1 MGYGAVNSFESY
13 SLRKE
18 FDIRHRRA
26 YMLFTKGK
34 CRMAKTKRLS
44 EIIAVE
50 KGIKNRVN
58 TATSELYKVL
68 LKTEK
73 FSGYQ
78 KTYVAKNEDG
88 DSIPPERK
96 EVELRAEDVLLQ
108 DAKLYTELVD
118 VILTKDMGN
127 RVASADVEVNG
138 TALLSNVP
146 ATTLLYL
153 EKLLLDVRSFVER
166 LPVLDA
172 GSIWTYDANARLYR
186 SEPSATNRTKK
197 VEKALVLY
205 DAVVRD
211 GVGIPAQTKTT
222 SEDITI
228 GTYTKVEQCGAM
240 PLPRKEKI
248 LARVDE
254 LLISV
259 RQARTRAN
267 TVEVEQSKIGQV
279 LFDYLLGEK

>member
-1 MGYGAVNSFESY
+1 
-13 SLRKE
+13 
-18 FDIRHRRA
+18 
-26 YMLFTKGK
+26 
-34 CRMAKTKRLS
+34 MAKKKRLS

-58 TATSELYKVL
+58 TAASELYKGL
-68 LKTEK
+68 LQTAK
-73 FSGYQ
+73 FAGYQ
-78 KTYVAKNEDG
+78 KTYIAKFEDG
-88 DSIPPERK
+88 DAVPPERK

-118 VILTKDMGN
+118 VILTKDLGN
-127 RVASADVEVNG
+127 RIASADVEING
-138 TALLSNVP
+138 EALLTDVP
-146 ATTLLYL
+146 ATTLLYI
-153 EKLLLDVRSFVER
+153 EKLLLDTRSFVER

-172 GSIWTYDANARLYR
+172 GSIWTYDENSRLYR
-186 SEPSATNRTKK
+186 SEPSATSRTKK

-205 DAVVRD
+205 DAVVKD

-248 LARVDE
+248 LGRVDE
-254 LLISV
+254 LLIAV

-267 TVEVEQSKIGQV
+267 TVEVESAKIGQV